1 MNNNFWFII
10 IVLFF
15 LSCREE
21 PEKNDNW
28 IDSILLSEENIVMA
42 TSFDINSLLKKSDL
56 ANSDQLSSQKKLLI
70 NAFNSSFKSSLLG
83 FNVDIPQK
91 LFIVANK
98 DNLNGALFWVGEL
111 TSEFL
116 FKQTLKNFFDVDDF
130 SDSDINTFYIKEY
143 NLYISFN
150 ENNFI
155 VGFSPEKK
163 YVESKLNAYFSNERI
178 LKSNLAIS
186 KFLENTDDIGF
197 YFSNNRIN
205 QLTNNINNSLF
216 SSQLSNLSR
225 IDQFGNEIYVSLNFL
240 KNELSVN
247 TFSYDNNQLFYKNTG
262 VKSDFKNFIN
272 LDEKMLSFGF
282 LNLNLNKEE
291 HLFSD
296 VSLTDFNEDLL
307 FFKILQDQKLFST
320 LNGEISF
327 LISDSLNNQNAS
339 DTATSK
345 EDDFWEDDFNE
356 SEIDFKFEIPPS
368 LISFGIKDLTGLTD
382 QLKKINNQFVENK
395 SILINDSYVL
405 LSNNILHISN
415 KKELLSVIDNS
426 IQFNTSPIINSQYFQ
441 NPLYAEID
449 LQLILN
455 YLQLNNLNQLSNKQ
469 TNLFNKI
476 TFTGNNN
483 SFSILIDIMSNDEN
497 SLKSITDL
505 ILQNQLLE
513 SYL

>member
-10 IVLFF
+10 IVLPF

-56 ANSDQLSSQKKLLI
+56 ADSDQLSSQKKLLI

-91 LFIVANK
+91 LFIVAHK

-150 ENNFI
+150 EYNFI

-163 YVESKLNAYFSNERI
+163 YVESKLNAYFNNERI

-247 TFSYDNNQLFYKNTG
+247 TFSYDNNQLF
-262 VKSDFKNFIN
+262 
-272 LDEKMLSFGF
+272 
-282 LNLNLNKEE
+282 
-291 HLFSD
+291 
-296 VSLTDFNEDLL
+296 
-307 FFKILQDQKLFST
+307 LQK
-320 LNGEISF
+320 
-327 LISDSLNNQNAS
+327 
-339 DTATSK
+339 
-345 EDDFWEDDFNE
+345 
-356 SEIDFKFEIPPS
+356 
-368 LISFGIKDLTGLTD
+368 
-382 QLKKINNQFVENK
+382 
-395 SILINDSYVL
+395 
-405 LSNNILHISN
+405 
-415 KKELLSVIDNS
+415 
-426 IQFNTSPIINSQYFQ
+426 
-441 NPLYAEID
+441 
-449 LQLILN
+449 
-455 YLQLNNLNQLSNKQ
+455 
-469 TNLFNKI
+469 
-476 TFTGNNN
+476 
-483 SFSILIDIMSNDEN
+483 
-497 SLKSITDL
+497 
-505 ILQNQLLE
+505 
-513 SYL
+513 